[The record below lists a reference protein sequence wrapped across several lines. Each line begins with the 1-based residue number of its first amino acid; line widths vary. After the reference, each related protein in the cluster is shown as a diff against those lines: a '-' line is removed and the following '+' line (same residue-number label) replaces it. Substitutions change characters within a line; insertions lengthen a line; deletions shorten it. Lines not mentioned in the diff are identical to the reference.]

1 MEAEMVLPSTLFCLL
16 VSLVSGNLLTDD
28 QKRPMKG
35 EPEEGK
41 RAQTRIKSR
50 QHRSV
55 GSQEECQEGDPLGV
69 SYSGRMNVTASGRT
83 CQVWAAQQ
91 PHEHDKAD
99 VGEHNHCRNPDGYSL
114 GVWCYTTDPDK
125 RWEACSVPHCDP
137 TYICQDG
144 NPLGLSYVG
153 IMNTTVSGRTC
164 KVWAETQFAFFR

>member
-1 MEAEMVLPSTLFCLL
+1 MVLPSTLFCLL
-16 VSLVSGNLLTDD
+16 VSLVSGNLLLTDD

-91 PHEHDKAD
+91 P
-99 VGEHNHCRNPDGYSL
+99 DGYSL

-125 RWEACSVPHCDP
+125 RWELCSVPHCDP

>member
-83 CQVWAAQQ
+83 CQV
-91 PHEHDKAD
+91 
-99 VGEHNHCRNPDGYSL
+99 
-114 GVWCYTTDPDK
+114 
-125 RWEACSVPHCDP
+125 
-137 TYICQDG
+137 
-144 NPLGLSYVG
+144 
-153 IMNTTVSGRTC
+153 
-164 KVWAETQFAFFR
+164 